1 MSSRSAQMAAAA
13 RAAHLEVD
21 RPAFLFEDTMARRL
35 LGEQAEELLS
45 YHHKSGSQHPVL
57 LGTRL
62 AVTTRARFAED
73 RLAAAV
79 SSGVSQYVILGAGLD
94 SFAVRSTLGPG
105 LAIFEVDEPQ
115 TSAWKGDVLRAA
127 GLAIPANLHLVA
139 GDLGRDPLI
148 DLLHDAGLDLDA
160 PAFVSWLG
168 VTMYLPIR
176 AIESTLRALAGLAP
190 GSEIVFD
197 HVLPTNARDAGGA
210 QYAEFAESVGAANG
224 EPWLTAPGLVEARRL
239 VASAG
244 LEIVGQPLLEQWVD
258 SALWNR
264 TDELRPS
271 LVWAMAHARVP
282 H

>member
-1 MSSRSAQMAAAA
+1 MPSRSALMAAAA

-21 RPAFLFEDTMARRL
+21 RPPFLFEDTMARRL
-35 LGEQAEELLS
+35 LGEQAEGLLS
-45 YHHKSGSQHPVL
+45 YHHKSGSHPVL

-62 AVTTRARFAED
+62 AVTTRARFAGH
-73 RLAAAV
+73 RLAAAA
-79 SSGVSQYVILGAGLD
+79 STGVSQYVILGAGLD

-105 LAIFEVDEPQ
+105 LAIFEVDEPE
-115 TSAWKGDVLRAA
+115 TSAWKSDVLRAA

-148 DLLHDAGLDLDA
+148 ELLHDAGLDLEG

-168 VTMYLPIR
+168 VTMYLPIT
-176 AIESTLRALAGLAP
+176 AIESTLRAVAGLAA

-197 HVLPTNARDAGGA
+197 HVLPTNERDAAGA
-210 QYAEFAESVGAANG
+210 QYAEFAESVAAANE
-224 EPWLTAPGLVEARRL
+224 EPWLTAPGLVEARSL
-239 VASAG
+239 VAFAG

-264 TDELRPS
+264 TDDLKPS
-271 LVWAMAHARVP
+271 VLWAIAHARVT

>member
-21 RPAFLFEDTMARRL
+21 RPPFLFEDTMARRL

-45 YHHKSGSQHPVL
+45 YHHKSGSHPVL

-62 AVTTRARFAED
+62 AVTTCARFAED
-73 RLAAAV
+73 PLAAAV
-79 SSGVSQYVILGAGLD
+79 SSGVSQYVILGAGLH
-94 SFAVRSTLGPG
+94 SFAVRSTLGTG

-115 TSAWKGDVLRAA
+115 TSAWKGDVLRAG

-148 DLLHDAGLDLDA
+148 DLLRDAGLDLDA
-160 PAFVSWLG
+160 PAFVSCLG

-190 GSEIVFD
+190 GSDIVFD
-197 HVLPTNARDAGGA
+197 HVLPTNERDAAGA

-244 LEIVGQPLLEQWVD
+244 LEIVGQPLLEQWVA
-258 SALWNR
+258 SAL
-264 TDELRPS
+264 
-271 LVWAMAHARVP
+271 
-282 H
+282 